1 MKSIFKIIIILV
13 TIILALGLSI
23 SSFILPQ
30 VKGQNVSKEEF
41 SAERA
46 MHYVEKIAVRP
57 HPIGSKEHDNVR
69 DYLINE
75 LKNLGLEP
83 EIQKDLSTNEIWG
96 EFVQGN
102 IENIYCRLKGTGD
115 SKEAILMSAHYDSTS
130 GGSGA
135 ADDANGVATILE
147 TIRALK
153 SGEPLR
159 NDVIFLI
166 SDGEEK
172 GLLGAKSFVDKNEL
186 FKDVAMV
193 MNFEARGNSGPVIM
207 FETGDNNGWFMK
219 EFKKSVSEPVAYSFL
234 YEIYK
239 LMPNNT
245 DFTVLKTG
253 GKEGFNFAS
262 IMGYETY
269 HNSNDNVENLSQR
282 TLQHNG
288 NYALSLVKHFGN
300 LHLNN
305 MESGGSVYFNI
316 AKSVFVEY
324 SSSLVIPFSIFTLI
338 LFITTFIYGFKNEI
352 LSFRNTFIGF
362 LLTLSLIIIST
373 IVGSIGAKIYSIY
386 ANMRYGKL
394 SHNISAAM
402 VMDERIFISI
412 FAVLTSCI
420 IFILC
425 RVVHKKISYENMIYG
440 NMLLMIILTLGSS
453 LKFKS
458 ASYMF
463 LWPTIFTLA
472 GLGIKFI
479 FKGKQD
485 AEYNKLFLIIFSIMS
500 CVLIYVPIVFLIF
513 IALGLPAASII
524 LSIVVIPLSNIIL
537 SSLLFYKKE
546 STRRIYKSQICN
558 SYLK

>member
-1 MKSIFKIIIILV
+1 MKSIFKIIVILVIIL
-13 TIILALGLSI
+13 LALGLSI

-30 VKGQNVSKEEF
+30 VKGKNVSMEEF

-46 MHYVEKIAVRP
+46 MQHVEKIAVRP

-83 EIQKDLSTNEIWG
+83 ETQKDLSTNEIWG
-96 EFVQGN
+96 GFVQGN

-130 GGSGA
+130 GGPGA
-135 ADDANGVATILE
+135 ADDASGVATILE

-153 SGEPLR
+153 SGQPLR

-186 FKDVAMV
+186 FEDVSMV
-193 MNFEARGNSGPVIM
+193 INFEARGNSGPVIM
-207 FETGDNNGWFMK
+207 FETGDDNGWFMK
-219 EFKKSVSEPVAYSFL
+219 EFKKSVLEPVAYSFL

-245 DFTVLKTG
+245 DFTLLKTG

-269 HNSNDNVENLSQR
+269 HNSNDNAENLNQR

-300 LHLNN
+300 LSLNN
-305 MESGGSVYFNI
+305 VESGGSAYFTI

-324 SSSLVIPFSIFTLI
+324 SSSLIIPFSIFALM
-338 LFITTFIYGFKNEI
+338 LFIATFIYGFKNEI

-425 RVVHKKISYENMIYG
+425 RVVHKKISYENMICG

-472 GLGIKFI
+472 GLCIKFI

-485 AEYNKLFLIIFSIMS
+485 AGYNKLFLIIFSIMS
-500 CVLIYVPIVFLIF
+500 FVLIYVPIVFLIF

-524 LSIVVIPLSNIIL
+524 LGIAVIPLSNIIL

-546 STRRIYKSQICN
+546 STRRIYKSQIWN
-558 SYLK
+558 NYLK

>member
-1 MKSIFKIIIILV
+1 MKRIFKIIVILV
-13 TIILALGLSI
+13 TIILALGLST

-30 VKGQNVSKEEF
+30 VKGQNVSTEEF

-46 MHYVEKIAVRP
+46 MQYVEKIAIRP
-57 HPIGSKEHDNVR
+57 HPIGSKEHDDVR

-96 EFVQGN
+96 EYVQGN

-115 SKEAILMSAHYDSTS
+115 SKDAILMSAHYDSTS
-130 GGSGA
+130 GGPGA
-135 ADDANGVATILE
+135 ADDASGVATILE

-186 FKDVAMV
+186 FKDVTMV
-193 MNFEARGNSGPVIM
+193 INFEARGNSGPVLM
-207 FETGDNNGWFMK
+207 FETGDNNDWFMK
-219 EFKKSVSEPVAYSFL
+219 EFKKSVLEPVAYSFL

-245 DFTVLKTG
+245 DFTLLKTG

-269 HNSNDNVENLSQR
+269 HNSNDNAENLNQR

-300 LHLNN
+300 LDLNN
-305 MESGGSVYFNI
+305 MESGGSVYFTI

-324 SSSLVIPFSIFTLI
+324 SSSLAITFSIFALMI
-338 LFITTFIYGFKNEI
+338 FIATSIYGFKKEI
-352 LSFRNTFIGF
+352 LTFRGTFIGF

-373 IVGSIGAKIYSIY
+373 VAGSIGVKIYSLY
-386 ANMRYGKL
+386 ASLRYGNL

-402 VMDERIFISI
+402 VIDERIFISL
-412 FAVLTSCI
+412 FAVLISCI

-425 RVVHKKISYENMIYG
+425 RAVHKKISYENMICG
-440 NMLLMIILTLGSS
+440 NMLLMILLTLGSS

-463 LWPTIFTLA
+463 LWPTIFTLVA
-472 GLGIKFI
+472 LSIQFV
-479 FKGKQD
+479 FKEKQNS
-485 AEYNKLFLIIFSIMS
+485 EHNKIVLIIFSIMS
-500 CVLIYVPIVFLIF
+500 FALIYVPIVFLIF
-513 IALGLPAASII
+513 MALGLPAANII
-524 LSIVVIPLSNIIL
+524 LGIAAIPLSNIVL

-546 STRRIYKSQICN
+546 NINVMYKSQI
-558 SYLK
+558 

>member
-1 MKSIFKIIIILV
+1 MKRIFKIIVILV

-46 MHYVEKIAVRP
+46 MQYVEKIAVTP

-130 GGSGA
+130 GGPGA
-135 ADDANGVATILE
+135 ADDASGVATILE

-172 GLLGAKSFVDKNEL
+172 GLLGAKSFVDNNEL

-193 MNFEARGNSGPVIM
+193 INFEARGNSGPVIM
-207 FETGDNNGWFMK
+207 FETGDNNNWFMK
-219 EFKKSVSEPVAYSFL
+219 EFKKSVLEPVAYSFL

-269 HNSNDNVENLSQR
+269 HNSNDNAENLNQR

-300 LHLNN
+300 LSLNN
-305 MESGGSVYFNI
+305 LESGGSVYFTI

-324 SSSLVIPFSIFTLI
+324 SSSLAVPFSIFGLI
-338 LFITTFIYGFKNEI
+338 LFIATFIYGFKNEI
-352 LSFRNTFIGF
+352 LSFKNTFIGF

-373 IVGSIGAKIYSIY
+373 IVGSIVAKVYSLY

-412 FAVLTSCI
+412 FAVLTSCFI
-420 IFILC
+420 LILC

-485 AEYNKLFLIIFSIMS
+485 TEYNKLFLIIFSIMS
-500 CVLIYVPIVFLIF
+500 FVLIYVPIVFLIF

-524 LSIVVIPLSNIIL
+524 LGIAVIPLSNIIL

>member
-1 MKSIFKIIIILV
+1 MIVLL

-30 VKGQNVSKEEF
+30 IKEQNVSKEEF

-46 MHYVEKIAVRP
+46 MQYVEKIAVSP

-83 EIQKDLSTNEIWG
+83 EIQKDFSTNEIRG
-96 EFVQGN
+96 KIVQGN

-130 GGSGA
+130 GGPGA
-135 ADDANGVATILE
+135 ADDASGVATILE

-166 SDGEEK
+166 SDGEEQ
-172 GLLGAKSFVDKNEL
+172 GLLGAKSFVDKKEL
-186 FKDVAMV
+186 FKDVTMV
-193 MNFEARGNSGPVIM
+193 INFEARGNSGPVIM
-207 FETGDNNGWFMK
+207 FETGDNNEWFMK
-219 EFKKSVSEPVAYSFL
+219 EFKKSVLEPVAYSFL

-253 GKEGFNFAS
+253 EKEGFNFAS

-269 HNSNDNVENLSQR
+269 HNSNDNAENLNQR
-282 TLQHNG
+282 TLQHSG

-305 MESGGSVYFNI
+305 IESGGSVYFTI

-324 SSSLVIPFSIFTLI
+324 SSSLAIPFSILALI
-338 LFITTFIYGFKNEI
+338 LFIATFIYGFKNEI
-352 LSFRNTFIGF
+352 LSFRSTLIGF
-362 LLTLSLIIIST
+362 LLTLLLIIIST
-373 IVGSIGAKIYSIY
+373 IVGSIGVKIYSLY
-386 ANMRYGKL
+386 ANVRYGKL
-394 SHNISAAM
+394 SYNISAAM

-412 FAVLTSCI
+412 YAVLISCV
-420 IFILC
+420 IFTLC
-425 RVVHKKISYENMIYG
+425 RVVHKKISYENMICG
-440 NMLLMIILTLGSS
+440 NMFLMILLTLGSS

-463 LWPTIFTLA
+463 FWPTIFTLA
-472 GLGIKFI
+472 GLGIQFV
-479 FKGKQD
+479 FKGKQNS
-485 AEYNKLFLIIFSIMS
+485 EHNKMVLIIFSIMS
-500 CVLIYVPIVFLIF
+500 FVLIYVPIVFLIF
-513 IALGLPAASII
+513 IALGLSAASII
-524 LSIVVIPLSNIIL
+524 LGIAAIPLSNIVL
-537 SSLLFYKKE
+537 SSLFFYKRE
-546 STRRIYKSQICN
+546 SIKVIYKSQI
-558 SYLK
+558 